1 MHSVELQSFWC
12 CDGCSVGC
20 AAGCRASKESEFVA
34 VYGRR
39 RIGKTYLVREFF
51 KGKFLFQHT
60 GIEKGGFLRQLA
72 GFRDS
77 LIDSGCRDCPLPG
90 NWTEAFRLLKE
101 LVERSRQA
109 RKVIF
114 IDEMP
119 WMDTPRSEF
128 VFALEHFWNAWMSA
142 RKDVVL
148 VICALHG
155 CLLRWGHPACSALG
169 LPNAMATS
177 GNAPEMGVFSL
188 GIRRS

>member
-1 MHSVELQSFWC
+1 M
-12 CDGCSVGC
+12 VGRV
-20 AAGCRASKESEFVA
+20 AERKKLAKVMASKESEFVA

-60 GIEKGGFLRQLA
+60 GIEKGGFQRQLA

-77 LIDSGCRDCPLPG
+77 LIDSGYRDCPLPG

-128 VFALEHFWNAWMSA
+128 VSALEHFWNAWMSA
-142 RKDVVL
+142 RKGIHL
-148 VICALHG
+148 TFITAN
-155 CLLRWGHPACSALG
+155 G
-169 LPNAMATS
+169 LARNAYANSVQSEVTLDDLFR
-177 GNAPEMGVFSL
+177 A
-188 GIRRS
+188 